1 MKFELRKILRNRYFI
16 GILLLAVFANAFL
29 LFSTYDDDSC
39 GYTLCELKE
48 AYESIDFLEQKQTD
62 LFSAILGLSDY
73 QGELITEDI
82 YEENALVID
91 ALERIAEAGK
101 YGDTLNDIIAEL
113 NVKVNSGLFGN
124 IGSYSVKAFQA
135 VLRYYEKLQ
144 GLDVPV
150 TFSGSVEALSGWSVS
165 DILIQLFCCTA
176 ALLLMTS
183 ERANSSLSLLYTTK
197 HGRAKLF
204 TQKYMA
210 LEGIFAITFLLMHGG
225 NLAVTGLTL
234 GFGDI
239 TRPIQAI
246 YGFSECPF
254 PFTVLGYFVFFYSIK
269 FLWGI
274 CISTLFFALC
284 SVTDKYIVPI
294 MAMGTVLLISYACE
308 VSGNLH
314 LYCLNLIHLANT
326 ASLFQDCIMLNI
338 AGQPISHFDVL
349 FFELGLISLITFGLG
364 IWIFCKKQV
373 VSRARARK
381 NGRGLSIYRHTNL
394 FGHEGIKILFYNRAL
409 LFLAAFALLQLCI
422 YQNYT
427 ISLNETEQEYRRYS
441 AVLSGA
447 PSEEKDI
454 FISEETVYFEDLE
467 KQMVWL
473 EEQFSD
479 NDAVLSLVTRDIEQ
493 ELLRKEGFSQ
503 AKNQYDSLQNGMS
516 YVYRAGYQR
525 MTNTQ
530 GTKDDIR
537 NTALFIFFLL
547 LILSDTF
554 SFEDETGVCTIHNTL
569 GVYSKVM
576 VRKWLHIICILFLM
590 WIIAYLPQYI
600 VINQRL
606 GLNELGALAHSLS
619 YFSRWPGNWTIAMVL
634 IATNLMRFIAGLL
647 SAVATYFVAKKV
659 GSTSITLLISFGMFV
674 VPLVIAFLFI

>member
-16 GILLLAVFANAFL
+16 SILLSAVFANVFL
-29 LFSTYDDDSC
+29 LFSTYNDDDC
-39 GYTLCELKE
+39 GYTLYDLKE
-48 AYESIDFLEQKQTD
+48 AYESIDVLEQKQTD

-82 YEENALVID
+82 YEEDALVND
-91 ALERIAEAGK
+91 ALERIAEARK

-113 NVKVNSGLFGN
+113 NVKINSGLFGKN
-124 IGSYSVKAFQA
+124 GSYSVKAFQA
-135 VLRYYEKLQ
+135 VSRYYEKLQ
-144 GLDVPV
+144 GLEVPV
-150 TFSGSVEALSGWSVS
+150 AFSGSIEALSGWGVS
-165 DILIQLFCCTA
+165 DILIQLFCCAA
-176 ALLLMTS
+176 ALVVMTS
-183 ERANSSLSLLYTTK
+183 ERANGVLSLLYTTK
-197 HGRAKLF
+197 HGRTKLF

-294 MAMGTVLLISYACE
+294 LAMGTVLLISYACE

-338 AGQPISHFDVL
+338 AGQPISHFVVL

-394 FGHEGIKILFYNRAL
+394 FVHEGIKILVHNRAL
-409 LFLAAFALLQLCI
+409 PIMAAFALLQFCV
-422 YQNYT
+422 YHNYS

-441 AVLSGA
+441 AILSGA

-454 FISEETVYFEDLE
+454 FLSEETVHFENLE
-467 KQMVWL
+467 RKLLWW
-473 EEQFSD
+473 EEQISD
-479 NDAVLSLVTRDIEQ
+479 NNMVLSLVTQDIKQ
-493 ELLRKEGFSQ
+493 ELLRKEGFLQ

-525 MTNTQ
+525 MTNIQ
-530 GTKDDIR
+530 GTKEDIR
-537 NTALFIFFLL
+537 NTALFLFFLL

-554 SFEDETGVCTIHNTL
+554 SFEDETGVCTIHNAL

-600 VINQRL
+600 VIHQRL
-606 GLNELGALAHSLS
+606 GINELGALAHSLS
-619 YFSRWPGNWTIAMVL
+619 YFSRWPGNWTIVMVL
-634 IATNLMRFIAGLL
+634 IATNLMRFVAGLL
-647 SAVATYFVAKKV
+647 SAVATYFVAKRV
-659 GSTSITLLISFGMFV
+659 GSTSIALLISLGIFV
-674 VPLVIAFLFI
+674 VPMVIAFLLI